1 MIDFHSHI
9 LPGIDDGAKTVEES
23 INLIKEE
30 MKQGVNTIVLT
41 PHFYPDKQNLSEF
54 LEKREIAYKKLK
66 FALSIEK
73 IDVELILGAEV
84 RFSRLLEA
92 PEAKL
97 LAFSEQNLVLVELSS
112 HLCPPDVSSTINR
125 IQLNGMIPILAHVDR
140 YPYLYKRP
148 ELLYH
153 WIDAGAFAQFNADH
167 YLDNK
172 EVRSFINAA
181 IKHNLIHVVGTDT
194 HSISKRPP
202 RMRECLHEMP
212 LELKRKVLANSE
224 MLLKNGF
231 LDAQDY
237 TPIRKFFGWS

>member
-9 LPGIDDGAKTVEES
+9 LPGIDDGAKTVEDS

-54 LEKREIAYKKLK
+54 LGKRDAAFKKLK
-66 FALSIEK
+66 FALSIEN
-73 IDVELILGAEV
+73 IDVELLLGAEV
-84 RFSRLLEA
+84 RFSRLLEG
-92 PEAKL
+92 
-97 LAFSEQNLVLVELSS
+97 SESVSLSFGEPQLVMVELSS
-112 HLCPPDVSSTINR
+112 HMCPPDVSATINR
-125 IQLNGMIPILAHVDR
+125 IQMNGMIPILAHVDR

-148 ELLYH
+148 DLLYY
-153 WIDAGAFAQFNADH
+153 WVDAGAFAQFNVDH

-172 EVRSFINAA
+172 ETRSFVNAA
-181 IKHNLIHVVGTDT
+181 IKHNLIHIPGTDT
-194 HSISKRPP
+194 HSMSKRPP

-212 LELKRKVLANSE
+212 LELKRKLLDNSE

-231 LDAQDY
+231 LNVQDC
-237 TPIRKFFGWS
+237 TPMKKFFGWR